1 MMKSHVQF
9 TIHNVIQ
16 KKRFYIT
23 IKSDLISEV
32 TVAHILFSDLTME
45 IVRYRLIG
53 PLAHTV
59 LTDTLHPASEV
70 RDF

>member
-1 MMKSHVQF
+1 MSLSRKCVSKTVI
-9 TIHNVIQ
+9 IH
-16 KKRFYIT
+16 
-23 IKSDLISEV
+23 
-32 TVAHILFSDLTME
+32 HILFSDLTME

-59 LTDTLHPASEV
+59 LTDALHPASEV